1 MPVKRIWREW
11 WVPGRHKGE
20 DQVGGFIWELRDLT
34 VVTVKGAGFRAAY
47 DQPQAMSEVLS
58 AFLDGITLPYKNA

>member
-11 WVPGRHKGE
+11 WIPGTHKGE

-34 VVTVKGAGFRAAY
+34 FVTVKGAGFRAGY
-47 DQPQAMSEVLS
+47 DQPQAMSEIL
-58 AFLDGITLPYKNA
+58 AGFMAGKTLPYKNS

>member
-11 WVPGRHKGE
+11 WVPGNHTGE

-34 VVTVKGAGFRAAY
+34 FVTVKGAGFTTST
-47 DQPQAMSEVLS
+47 DQPKAM
-58 AFLDGITLPYKNA
+58 A